1 MINRKFFF
9 LFKLI
14 IIYNILTGSFTLVYT
29 IGNIKSDLTLKMAD
43 M

>member
-14 IIYNILTGSFTLVYT
+14 IIYNILTGLFTLINI
-29 IGNIKSDLTLKMAD
+29 IGKLKSDLTLKMAA

>member
-1 MINRKFFF
+1 MINRKFF

-14 IIYNILTGSFTLVYT
+14 IIYNILTGLFTLINI
-29 IGNIKSDLTLKMAD
+29 IGNLKSDLTLKMAA